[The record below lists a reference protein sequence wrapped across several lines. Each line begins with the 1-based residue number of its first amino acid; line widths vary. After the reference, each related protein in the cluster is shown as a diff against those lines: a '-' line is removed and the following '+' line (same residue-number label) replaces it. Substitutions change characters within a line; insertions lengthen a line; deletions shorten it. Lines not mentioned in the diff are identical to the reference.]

1 MNIIGPKA
9 YIHVGRLKQNLKRIQ
24 ARIGNRLLLCVVKSN
39 GYGHNA
45 KIIARELSRQDKQ
58 IGFAVFAFEE
68 AIELRKEKI
77 KNKILIFSRIHYS
90 WIDEAF
96 HSDLDVTASTI
107 DDLKLLIKLH
117 KSGICPSFHLNF
129 NTGMNRL
136 GFDYNQCE
144 LVFSLL
150 RENPEVPLK
159 GIYSHFATADEQ
171 DLKYAYSQLN
181 TFKEIVAIAKDN
193 HINFKYIHCS
203 NSGSILNM
211 DNSIFNMV
219 RVGMILYGVSPS
231 EESLMDEKLSP
242 VMSFC
247 GPIVNIRRV
256 KKGAKI
262 SYGGEY
268 STTKET
274 NIGVVQVGFADGFP
288 RPWFRNGYISYKG
301 EKYKIAGRA
310 CMDQFMVDF
319 KESNPKEGD
328 SVLIFGRIGPDHIP
342 IEQIAKEI
350 KTTTYALLTS
360 IHGRTQYHIK

>member
-9 YIHVGRLKQNLKRIQ
+9 YIHVDRLKQNLKRIQ
-24 ARIGNRLLLCVVKSN
+24 KRIGNRLLLCVVKSN

-77 KNKILIFSRIHYS
+77 KNKILIFSRIHDS
-90 WIDEAF
+90 WIDKAF
-96 HSDLDVTASTI
+96 HFDLDVTASTI
-107 DDLKLLIKLH
+107 DDLKLLIKMH
-117 KSGICPSFHLNF
+117 KSGKCPSFHLNF

-136 GFDYNQCE
+136 GFDYNQSE
-144 LVFSLL
+144 SVFLLL
-150 RENPEVPLK
+150 RKNPKVPLK
-159 GIYSHFATADEQ
+159 GIYSHFATADEK

-181 TFKEIVAIAKDN
+181 TFKKIVAIASDN
-193 HINFKYIHCS
+193 NINFKYIHCS

-211 DNSIFNMV
+211 DDYLFNMV

-231 EESLMDEKLSP
+231 EESIMDDKLSP

-256 KKGAKI
+256 KKGTKI

-268 STTKET
+268 STTEDT

-319 KESNPKEGD
+319 KETNPKEGD
-328 SVLIFGRIGPDHIP
+328 SVLIFGRLGPDEIP

-350 KTTTYALLTS
+350 STTSYALLTS
-360 IHGRTQYHIK
+360 IHGRTQHLIK